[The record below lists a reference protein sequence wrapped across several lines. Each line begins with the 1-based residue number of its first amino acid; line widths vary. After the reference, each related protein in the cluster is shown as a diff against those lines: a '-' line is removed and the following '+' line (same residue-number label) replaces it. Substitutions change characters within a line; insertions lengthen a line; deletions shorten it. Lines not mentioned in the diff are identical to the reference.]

1 MTIVGLDSLPEVTLS
16 EVTLPE
22 VDILEREVQIT
33 EQSGS
38 SLSDYQVRVTFG
50 SGDPIFTNALSDG
63 SDIRF
68 TDTQGD
74 SSPYL
79 DHYLQEFDASA
90 ETATIWVKVPSIA
103 ASSTESIWLYYGD
116 GTNAKTSS
124 GIGTFP
130 YGFYDF
136 EEFTDG
142 QDIIA
147 NDAAFTAANDS
158 WYGDTTP
165 TFTAYNS
172 YAKQGSVGSQFTT
185 DVLEGVQY
193 EMPQTIDSSTESK
206 WVREFW
212 MKGTESTSS
221 ATTHGMS
228 DVVDASNTEENIY
241 GPTDD
246 MSNEGDVR
254 YYDGGGWVSIYSGIS
269 PGDWVWIHEEIDFP
283 NSQTYTE
290 VKDAPDGS
298 VLGSGTAGF
307 RNSTNQLSYKMIH
320 ANGVTSGEDLFRI
333 RKWASTEPSVSVG
346 AE

>member
-16 EVTLPE
+16 EL
-22 VDILEREVQIT
+22 DILEREVQIT

-212 MKGTESTSS
+212 MKGTESTSR
-221 ATTHGMS
+221 TTHGMS
-228 DVVDASNTEENIY
+228 DVVDASNTQQNIY
-241 GPTDD
+241 GPDGG
-246 MSNEGDVR
+246 MSNGGEVR
-254 YYDGGGWVSIYSGIS
+254 YWDGGGWV
-269 PGDWVWIHEEIDFP
+269 
-283 NSQTYTE
+283 
-290 VKDAPDGS
+290 
-298 VLGSGTAGF
+298 
-307 RNSTNQLSYKMIH
+307 
-320 ANGVTSGEDLFRI
+320 
-333 RKWASTEPSVSVG
+333 
-346 AE
+346 